1 MRIRY
6 RRAVTKLGPIRINR
20 AGPRITSVTMHFGPL
35 LTLELWKR
43 PSR

>member
-20 AGPRITSVTMHFGPL
+20 SGPRLTSITTY
-35 LTLELWKR
+35 LTPWHTWVIWER
-43 PSR
+43 SSR